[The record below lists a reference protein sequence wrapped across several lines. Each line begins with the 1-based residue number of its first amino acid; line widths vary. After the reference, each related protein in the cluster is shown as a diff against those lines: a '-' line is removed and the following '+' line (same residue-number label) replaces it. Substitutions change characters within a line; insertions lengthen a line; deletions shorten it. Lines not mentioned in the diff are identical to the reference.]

1 MDKFF
6 IREIV
11 TVWAFNQSNEAVW
24 KCSNIGKLKIT
35 QDGTTI
41 RKKDAQGETIF
52 KLNTSKS
59 ANISFECS
67 YWDFNIL
74 SMLSGSEKRE
84 LDNTQNPY
92 STKPINIPYAQTA
105 KITAEDV
112 ARGYIFLDKSPRQ
125 NEFYYYEIAVHKIG
139 KGDSILMPY
148 QQGGFAD
155 ATHFNVVGRQLMLPT
170 SVVAGDTIETVY
182 EYASYS
188 GTELINSANNTP
200 ETWKVKILMLVSP
213 ICNIDI
219 VSAVWITARNATPD
233 AQFSLDFNVEDN
245 VPVNLELGYSICDA
259 NKELYE
265 IVAAGTVT
273 EGNELRTHDNQ
284 ILYTYDQEAVSTIQ

>member
-11 TVWAFNQSNEAVW
+11 TVWAFNQQNEAVW

-74 SMLSGSEKRE
+74 SMITGSEMRE

-92 STKPINIPYAQTA
+92 LTKAIYIPYTQTA
-105 KITAEDV
+105 KITLEDIS
-112 ARGYIFLDKSPRQ
+112 RGYITLDKQPRR

-139 KGDSILMPY
+139 KGDSILKPY
-148 QQGGFAD
+148 QQSSFAD
-155 ATHFNVVGRQLMLPT
+155 DTHFYIDGRQLMLPT
-170 SVVAGDTIETVY
+170 SVAEGDTIETVY
-182 EYASYS
+182 EYESYS
-188 GTELINSANNTP
+188 GTELINDVNNTP

-213 ICNIDI
+213 ICNID
-219 VSAVWITARNATPD
+219 VVNAVWITARNATPEM
-233 AQFSLDFNVEDN
+233 QLSLDFNVEDN
-245 VPVNLELGYSICDA
+245 VPISLELGYSICDT

-265 IVAAGTVT
+265 IVSAGTET
-273 EGNELRTHDNQ
+273 EGAELRTNDNQ
-284 ILYTYDQEAVSTIQ
+284 ILYTYDQEAVRTIQ